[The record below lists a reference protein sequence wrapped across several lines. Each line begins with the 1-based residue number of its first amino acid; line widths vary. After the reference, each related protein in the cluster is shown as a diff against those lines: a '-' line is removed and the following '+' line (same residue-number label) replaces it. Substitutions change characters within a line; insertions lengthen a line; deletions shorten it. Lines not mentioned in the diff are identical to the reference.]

1 VGFFLFTGILFT
13 VALLVAAHYV
23 WAVPRQQEARMTA
36 TRLKEL
42 RSRSGRTQRAAGADL
57 MRREAKGTFSFLS
70 DFFAWLG
77 VVRRLQETIDQANR
91 KYRAVDVLAITVL
104 LFAGTYAVLGLF
116 NLNLLLLRLVMAALA
131 AALPIGIIMQLRK
144 RRLAKFEELFPD
156 SIDLFNRSMKAGHTI
171 HSGLDT
177 VANETSDPVKME
189 FKKVIEELA
198 LGSQLDA
205 ALLNLGK
212 RIPLID
218 LKFFITGLIL
228 QRQTGANM
236 VEVLENLS
244 LLVRERL
251 NMTAKM
257 KAHTAQ
263 QRMTAL
269 LMCMLP
275 VGLGLAFWLLK
286 PDMMNLL
293 ITDDT
298 GSLFLTYAIVSE
310 LIGILIIRKVANPKF

>member
-1 VGFFLFTGILFT
+1 MGFFLFTGILFT